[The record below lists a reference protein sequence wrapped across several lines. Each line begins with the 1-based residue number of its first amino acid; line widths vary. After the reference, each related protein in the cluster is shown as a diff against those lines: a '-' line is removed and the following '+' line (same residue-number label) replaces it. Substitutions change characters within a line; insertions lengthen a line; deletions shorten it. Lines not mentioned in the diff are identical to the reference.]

1 MASSPSALVSNYHRN
16 QDLAGDIL
24 KAECRQRIN
33 AYGVDGKPQPD
44 GEGVPSI
51 LVDATALPPKVSYN
65 ALLLFASADSKLRWE
80 AYPQGLDEAS
90 SDARKAV

>member
-1 MASSPSALVSNYHRN
+1 MASSPSASVSNYHRI

-24 KAECRQRIN
+24 TAESRQRIN

-51 LVDATALPPKVSYN
+51 LVDATGLLPKVSYN
-65 ALLLFASADSKLRWE
+65 ALLLFASADSELQKEVSPR
-80 AYPQGLDEAS
+80 PG
-90 SDARKAV
+90 